1 MFKCSKNLYI
11 FRNCTSFYLSLALG
25 LVKTLKEMEFKRER
39 RKEIIVEE
47 AQSALKEP
55 RGIINSQQI

>member
-1 MFKCSKNLYI
+1 
-11 FRNCTSFYLSLALG
+11 
-25 LVKTLKEMEFKRER
+25 MEFKRER